1 MLTNPMFYS
10 GLLVVFY
17 IFTGTLVF
25 SLPLGLI
32 VALLRMSRFAPV
44 RWLVHAYITVMRGT
58 PLLVQL
64 IFIYYG
70 LPNIGIV
77 LDQIPSALIAFILN
91 YAAYFAEIYR
101 GGLESVPRGQF
112 EAASTLGF
120 DTKTTYRRVILPQ
133 VFKRILPPIS
143 NEIITLVKDTALV
156 YAIGVVDMLRVS
168 QIEMNRTASLTPLL
182 YSAGTY
188 LIIVIVLT
196 YLLQRAEKSMA
207 YYR

>member
-17 IFTGTLVF
+17 VFVGTLAI

-32 VALLRMSRFAPV
+32 LALARMSRFAPLRLMTQIYV
-44 RWLVHAYITVMRGT
+44 TVMRGT
-58 PLLVQL
+58 PLLLQL

-77 LDQIPSALIAFILN
+77 LDRLPSALIAFILN
-91 YAAYFAEIYR
+91 YAAYFVEIYR
-101 GGLESVPRGQF
+101 GGLESIPKGQF
-112 EAASTLGF
+112 EAARTLGF
-120 DTKTTYRRVILPQ
+120 DTRTTYKRVILPQ
-133 VFKRILPPIS
+133 VVKRILPPIS
-143 NEIITLVKDTALV
+143 NEVITLVKDTALV

-182 YSAGTY
+182 YSAAAY
-188 LIIVIVLT
+188 LIIVIGLT
-196 YLLQRAEKSMA
+196 YLLQRLEKRLA
-207 YYR
+207 YYK

>member
-25 SLPLGLI
+25 SLPLGLV
-32 VALLRMSRFAPV
+32 VALLRMSKFAPL
-44 RWLVHAYITVMRGT
+44 RWLMQAYITIMRGT

-101 GGLESVPRGQF
+101 GGLESVPKGQF

-188 LIIVIVLT
+188 LLIVIVLT